1 MKHLSEFSTLPPSDA
16 DKKDCK
22 KELKDLRKQLFELQS
37 KYFADGRHATLI
49 VLQGLD
55 TSGKDGVI
63 RHVIRAMNPMGI
75 HIKAFQ
81 KPTEEEEKHDFLW
94 RIYPHFPPKGM
105 ITVFNRSHYEDVIVP
120 MAKKTLPEKRIAY
133 RLNLINTLENH
144 LIRNDVH
151 VIKFFLHIS
160 AKEQKEKI
168 ENRLKIPRKRWKY
181 DKSDIEV
188 NNRWDEYVEMW
199 NGVLQK
205 SNDVP
210 WNIIPV
216 DKRWYRNY
224 KVAKIL
230 VKAFEDMNL
239 RYPSIPG

>member
-1 MKHLSEFSTLPPSDA
+1 
-16 DKKDCK
+16 
-22 KELKDLRKQLFELQS
+22 
-37 KYFADGRHATLI
+37 
-49 VLQGLD
+49 
-55 TSGKDGVI
+55 
-63 RHVIRAMNPMGI
+63 
-75 HIKAFQ
+75 
-81 KPTEEEEKHDFLW
+81 
-94 RIYPHFPPKGM
+94 
-105 ITVFNRSHYEDVIVP
+105 
-120 MAKKTLPEKRIAY
+120 MANKTLPDKRIAY

-151 VIKFFLHIS
+151 IIKFFLHIS
-160 AKEQKEKI
+160 AEEQKEKI

-181 DKSDIEV
+181 DKSDIQV
-188 NNRWDEYVEMW
+188 NNRWDEYVDMW
-199 NGVLQK
+199 NSVLQK